1 MKSMNYSRLRF
12 IEIANITFKG
22 GLRDR
27 VFITMIAVSLISF
40 ILIVPSISSMSM
52 RQVKEVSVGLSLSI
66 ISLVCLVLTIF
77 LGVNLV
83 FRDIERRFAYFTLS
97 LPVRRNEYILGKFTG
112 LCMIIG
118 LAYLILSLSSLVGIV
133 ISSKLAR
140 QGLILWENFIAAIF
154 LDFLSNLIIASIATL
169 FSAFS
174 TNVFLPLFS
183 SLGFYIAGNA
193 IQTVSEYIK
202 SSYGERLP
210 AFSVFISKIAYYIF
224 PNLTALDIKF
234 NAIYGIPLS
243 FRYLLSVSGYAII
256 YIVIVMVITL
266 LSFRKRQL

>member
-1 MKSMNYSRLRF
+1 MNYSRLKF

-66 ISLVCLVLTIF
+66 ISFVCLVLTIF

-83 FRDIERRFAYFTLS
+83 FRDIERRFAHFTLS
-97 LPVRRNEYILGKFTG
+97 LPVRRDEYILGKFTG

-118 LAYLILSLSSLVGIV
+118 FAYSILSLSSLAGIV

-140 QGLILWENFIAAIF
+140 QGLILWENYIAAIF
-154 LDFLSNLIIASIATL
+154 LDFLSIIIIASIATL

-210 AFSVFISKIAYYIF
+210 AISVLISKIAYYIF

-243 FRYLLSVSGYAII
+243 FKYLLLVSGYAII

-266 LSFRKRQL
+266 LSFRKRQLQ